1 VPDDTRQWSGRE
13 ITIAPRRRAGH
24 SVGDPVALRGD
35 RQRTA
40 GPGGRGLRIT
50 RRIRLLHRSGRRRDF
65 FDFSDDELA
74 DVEEDMF
81 NFEAEY
87 GQDYDEQLVSHQTSY
102 EYQQEG
108 NVYETDEA
116 WFEDWLDEE

>member
-1 VPDDTRQWSGRE
+1 MTPDSGAAAKSPSPRAVVLATLLATLSLSAATASAQQARE
-13 ITIAPRRRAGH
+13 AEAYGSPDESAYYTDQADAG
-24 SVGDPVALRGD
+24 
-35 RQRTA
+35 
-40 GPGGRGLRIT
+40 
-50 RRIRLLHRSGRRRDF
+50 F